1 MFSKQFSKQFTCV
14 FMVLSFTTLFVRWI
28 NMFSVSHPLSDSS
41 MNDRLAAE
49 RVIAS
54 GHDLSPCVQ
63 HPGLSGSHEIDYYF
77 WENGSARSVSLENY
91 LSSHK
96 LHTTHNPIR
105 RIKDKYDISYNLV
118 DIALSTDDPGRCL
131 KNLITDHIAHQ
142 ATIDTAV
149 SWDVPMYLRTVSFLI
164 FIVLVSTRP
173 STLRKIKID

>member
-28 NMFSVSHPLSDSS
+28 NMFSVSHPLSDSA
-41 MNDRLAAE
+41 MDFRLAAE

-96 LHTTHNPIR
+96 LHKLTTIAR
-105 RIKDKYDISYNLV
+105 DKYDISYNLV

-173 STLRKIKID
+173 STLPKIKIE